1 MKTLQSSLAG
11 SWYPATESEIR
22 RMAEDWEREAA
33 ADASAPVAP
42 EGANVLVLP
51 HAGWAY
57 SGAVAWRAVRAVQ
70 GRTFKRVIVLAPSH
84 RAWIENRLVAPE
96 ADAVATPLGAI
107 PIDRDWLG
115 RLELVAPVLRN
126 DRVHAAEHAAQIEF
140 PLLQLALAPGFS
152 VVPLVAGSL
161 GEEQMAMCARAL
173 AELADADTLLV
184 VSSDFTH
191 YGEDFDY
198 APYGT
203 RGDAAVRERAA
214 AVDAEAAA
222 RIEARDADGFRA
234 VVDRTGATIC
244 GRVPIELALR
254 AMPDAA
260 RLRLLRYATSSDAD
274 GDFTR
279 FVCYAALA
287 GRADWAPA
295 APGALGPEDRAFLL
309 RIAREA
315 VEHAVRT
322 GRPLPARHFAADAP
336 AATREKRGAFVTLT
350 RKADGSLRG
359 CIGEILPMRP
369 LVEAVTAR
377 AADSALED
385 PRFEPV
391 TPDELPGLRV
401 EVSAL
406 TPPAPVASWRDIV
419 LGRDGMTLE
428 KNRRFAVFLPQVAP
442 EQGWDLAT
450 TLAHLSLKA
459 GLPADAWRS
468 GATFETFRAEVFHE

>member
-1 MKTLQSSLAG
+1 MKTLPSTLAG
-11 SWYPATESEIR
+11 SWYPATETEIR
-22 RMAEDWEREAA
+22 RMAEEWEREAA
-33 ADASAPVAP
+33 ADAAAPAAP
-42 EGANVLVLP
+42 EGANILMLP

-57 SGAVAWRAVRAVQ
+57 SGAVAWRAVRAAR
-70 GRTFKRVIVLAPSH
+70 GRRFRRAVVLAPSH

-96 ADAVATPLGAI
+96 ADAVSTPLGAI

-126 DRVHAAEHAAQIEF
+126 DRVHAAEHAAQIEL

-161 GEEQMAMCARAL
+161 GEEQLAMCARAL
-173 AELADADTLLV
+173 AELMDGDTLLV

-254 AMPDAA
+254 ALPDAA
-260 RLRLLRYATSSDAD
+260 SLRLLRYATSSDAD
-274 GDFTR
+274 GNFSR

-287 GRADWAPA
+287 GRADWPGPPA
-295 APGALGPEDRAFLL
+295 GALGAEDRAFLL
-309 RIAREA
+309 RVAREA

-322 GRPLPARHFAADAP
+322 GRPLPARHFAEQAP
-336 AATREKRGAFVTLT
+336 AATRARMGAFVTLS

-377 AADSALED
+377 AADAALED
-385 PRFEPV
+385 PRFDPV
-391 TPDELPGLRV
+391 APDELAGLRV

-428 KNRRFAVFLPQVAP
+428 KDGRFAVFLPQVAP

-450 TLAHLSLKA
+450 TLAHLSRKA
-459 GLPADAWRS
+459 GLPEGAWRS
-468 GATFETFRAEVFHE
+468 GASFETFRAEVFHE

>member
-1 MKTLQSSLAG
+1 MKTLASTLAG

-22 RMAEDWEREAA
+22 RMAADWEAGVG
-33 ADASAPVAP
+33 ADEPAAP

-57 SGAVAWRAVRAVQ
+57 SGAVAWRAVRAVR
-70 GRTFKRVIVLAPSH
+70 GRPFKRAVVLAPSH

-96 ADAVATPLGAI
+96 AAAVSTPLGAI
-107 PIDRDWLG
+107 PVDRDFLD
-115 RLELVAPVLRN
+115 RLALVAPVLRN

-140 PLLQLALAPGFS
+140 PLLQLALPPGFS

-161 GEEQMAMCARAL
+161 GPEQLAMCARAL
-173 AELADADTLLV
+173 AELADAETLLV

-222 RIEARDADGFRA
+222 RIEACDADGFRA

-254 AMPDAA
+254 AMPDGA

-287 GRADWAPA
+287 
-295 APGALGPEDRAFLL
+295 EDRAFLL

-450 TLAHLSLKA
+450 TLTHLSLKA

-468 GATFETFRAEVFHE
+468 GASFETFRAEVFHE

>member
-1 MKTLQSSLAG
+1 MKTLQSTLAG
-11 SWYPATESEIR
+11 AWYPGTEKAIR
-22 RMAEDWEREAA
+22 GMAAEWEAA
-33 ADASAPVAP
+33 VGADEPAAP
-42 EGANVLVLP
+42 EGADVLVLP

-57 SGAVAWRAVRAVQ
+57 SGAVAWLAVRAVR
-70 GRTFKRVIVLAPSH
+70 GRPFKRAVVLAPSH
-84 RAWIENRLVAPE
+84 RAWIENRLVAPA
-96 ADAVATPLGAI
+96 ADAVSTPLGAI
-107 PIDRDWLG
+107 PVDRDFLD
-115 RLELVAPVLRN
+115 RLALAAPVLRD

-140 PLLQLALAPGFS
+140 PLLQLALPSGFS
-152 VVPLVAGSL
+152 VVPLVACSFGD
-161 GEEQMAMCARAL
+161 EQLAMCARAL
-173 AELADADTLLV
+173 LSLMDGETLLV

-191 YGEDFDY
+191 YGDDFDY

-203 RGDAAVRERAA
+203 AGGPDVRARTA
-214 AVDAEAAA
+214 AVDAEAVA
-222 RIEARDADGFRA
+222 RIEARDADGFRD

-254 AMPDAA
+254 ALPDAA
-260 RLRLLRYATSSDAD
+260 RLRLLRYATSADAD
-274 GDFTR
+274 GDFRR

-287 GRADWAPA
+287 GRAGWSPA
-295 APGALGPEDRAFLL
+295 EPGALGPDDRAFLL

-322 GRPLPARHFAADAP
+322 GRPLPAKHFAADAP
-336 AATREKRGAFVTLT
+336 AATRAKMGAFVTLT

-377 AADSALED
+377 AADAALED

-391 TPDELPGLRV
+391 SPDELAELRV
-401 EVSAL
+401 EISAL
-406 TPPAPVASWRDIV
+406 SPPAPVASWRDIV

-450 TLAHLSLKA
+450 TLTHLSLKA

-468 GATFETFRAEVFHE
+468 GCSFETFRAEVFHE

>member
-1 MKTLQSSLAG
+1 METLASTLAG
-11 SWYPATESEIR
+11 SWYPATETAIR
-22 RMAEDWEREAA
+22 RMAAEWEREAA
-33 ADASAPVAP
+33 ADAAAPAAP

-57 SGAVAWRAVRAVQ
+57 SGAVAWRAVRAVR
-70 GRTFKRVIVLAPSH
+70 GRPFRRAVVLAPSH

-96 ADAVATPLGAI
+96 AGAVSTPLGAI
-107 PIDRDWLG
+107 PVDRDWID
-115 RLELVAPVLRN
+115 RLALVAPVIRN

-140 PLLQLALAPGFS
+140 PLLQLALPPGFS

-161 GEEQMAMCARAL
+161 GPEQLAMCARAF
-173 AELADADTLLV
+173 AELADAETLLV

-203 RGDAAVRERAA
+203 RGGPDVRARAA
-214 AVDAEAAA
+214 AVDAEAVA
-222 RIEARDADGFRA
+222 RIAACDADGFRD

-254 AMPDAA
+254 AMPEGA
-260 RLRLLRYATSSDAD
+260 RLASLRYATSSDAD

-287 GRADWAPA
+287 GRADWAGPSSCSLDPA
-295 APGALGPEDRAFLL
+295 ARAWLL

-336 AATREKRGAFVTLT
+336 AAARAKRGAFVTLT

-377 AADSALED
+377 AADAALED

-391 TPDELPGLRV
+391 SPDELPGLRV

-450 TLAHLSLKA
+450 TLTHLSLKA
-459 GLPADAWRS
+459 GLPADAWRA
-468 GATFETFRAEVFHE
+468 GASFETFRADVFHE